1 MSFLGRLFGNDHQR
15 AATKY
20 AGRESA
26 SETAAR
32 KRRQG
37 HRRSI
42 AKAAAQA
49 ERWEQQDRRRYR

>member
-1 MSFLGRLFGNDHQR
+1 MSLLDKLLGNDRER

-20 AGRESA
+20 AGQESA
-26 SETAAR
+26 SDRAAR
-32 KRRQG
+32 QRRTG

-49 ERWEQQDRRRYR
+49 ERWEQRDRRRFR